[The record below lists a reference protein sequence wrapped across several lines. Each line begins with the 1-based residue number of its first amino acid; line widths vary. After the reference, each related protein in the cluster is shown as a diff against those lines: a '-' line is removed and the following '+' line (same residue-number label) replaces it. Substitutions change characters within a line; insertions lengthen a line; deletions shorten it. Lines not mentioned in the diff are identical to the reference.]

1 LNNEE
6 MADVAIDSAYST
18 RKRTHNT
25 SKDETDSIENDRS
38 RSKRQSTNNS
48 TTGKK
53 KKLFWVHWF
62 PFFVEM

>member
-1 LNNEE
+1 

-53 KKLFWVHWF
+53 FRKKTTLGTLVSYR
-62 PFFVEM
+62 MYSGS